1 MTRGRSLPAKTG
13 NAWKQFEYLAGDYD
27 TKYQAASGER
37 GGNPKKPTNNNAT
50 ESTDDGI
57 ASFITPAADGLCAEL
72 R

>member
-1 MTRGRSLPAKTG
+1 MEDLFPPRQVTRGSNL
-13 NAWKQFEYLAGDYD
+13 NLAGD
-27 TKYQAASGER
+27 YQAASGER

>member
-1 MTRGRSLPAKTG
+1 MEDLFPPRQVTRGSNLNIWREITILST
-13 NAWKQFEYLAGDYD
+13 
-27 TKYQAASGER
+27 QAASGER

-57 ASFITPAADGLCAEL
+57 APFITPAADGMCVEL